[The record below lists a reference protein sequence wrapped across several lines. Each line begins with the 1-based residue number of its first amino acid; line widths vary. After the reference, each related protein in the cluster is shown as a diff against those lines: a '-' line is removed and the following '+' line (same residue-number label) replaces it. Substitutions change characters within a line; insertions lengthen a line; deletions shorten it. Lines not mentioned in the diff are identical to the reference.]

1 MIDEHMKLFRT
12 TDMDIIKIMQ
22 DYPYPISG
30 KITCADDWYHI
41 QVKGTDSEEFAKMAE
56 IIRGIRKEAGK
67 DVLIFQT
74 MFGPFKAAS
83 MTFGDDVLMKYSKE
97 APEAVAAGVKIIAD
111 ALEEWTKGY
120 LEAGADGIYYSAQ
133 FGEIGRF
140 EKNEWEETNSNEQ
153 GPESRISVTS
163 YTPVYEYTVN
173 GQRYEYHT
181 RLGSS
186 TDQYPI
192 GKECPGY
199 YNSKNP
205 ADVTETLK
213 EITGGGSHFLSLL
226 FFGIG
231 VLAILFA
238 LIRVWAVIT
247 LI

>member
-1 MIDEHMKLFRT
+1 MGRNLF
-12 TDMDIIKIMQ
+12 
-22 DYPYPISG
+22 
-30 KITCADDWYHI
+30 
-41 QVKGTDSEEFAKMAE
+41 
-56 IIRGIRKEAGK
+56 
-67 DVLIFQT
+67 
-74 MFGPFKAAS
+74 
-83 MTFGDDVLMKYSKE
+83 
-97 APEAVAAGVKIIAD
+97 
-111 ALEEWTKGY
+111 
-120 LEAGADGIYYSAQ
+120 
-133 FGEIGRF
+133 
-140 EKNEWEETNSNEQ
+140 NEQ

-173 GQRYEYHT
+173 GQQYEYHT

-186 TDQYPI
+186 RSISYWKRMSWILYP
-192 GKECPGY
+192 
-199 YNSKNP
+199 KNP

>member
-1 MIDEHMKLFRT
+1 MEENYGTFLYLFFYISSNPTAFGIAIYLVWEKIMGQCNEKNEEYQQRYTGRT
-12 TDMDIIKIMQ
+12 TLRVIK
-22 DYPYPISG
+22 
-30 KITCADDWYHI
+30 
-41 QVKGTDSEEFAKMAE
+41 V
-56 IIRGIRKEAGK
+56 
-67 DVLIFQT
+67 
-74 MFGPFKAAS
+74 
-83 MTFGDDVLMKYSKE
+83 
-97 APEAVAAGVKIIAD
+97 
-111 ALEEWTKGY
+111 
-120 LEAGADGIYYSAQ
+120 
-133 FGEIGRF
+133 

-181 RLGSS
+181 RLGTS

-199 YNSKNP
+199 YNPKNP

>member
-1 MIDEHMKLFRT
+1 MKHFYIYSFTLAVIPLLLGLLFIWFGKKLWDNATKKNEEYHQRYTGRT
-12 TDMDIIKIMQ
+12 TLRVIK
-22 DYPYPISG
+22 
-30 KITCADDWYHI
+30 
-41 QVKGTDSEEFAKMAE
+41 V
-56 IIRGIRKEAGK
+56 
-67 DVLIFQT
+67 
-74 MFGPFKAAS
+74 
-83 MTFGDDVLMKYSKE
+83 
-97 APEAVAAGVKIIAD
+97 
-111 ALEEWTKGY
+111 
-120 LEAGADGIYYSAQ
+120 
-133 FGEIGRF
+133 

-173 GQRYEYHT
+173 GQQYEYHT

-199 YNSKNP
+199 YNPKNL